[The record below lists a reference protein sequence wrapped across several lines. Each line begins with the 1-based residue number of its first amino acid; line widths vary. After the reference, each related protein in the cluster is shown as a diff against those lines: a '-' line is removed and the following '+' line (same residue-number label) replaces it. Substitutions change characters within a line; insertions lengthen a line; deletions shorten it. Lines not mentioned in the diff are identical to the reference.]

1 MIDFPIPKKY
11 TMTLDDRDKAI
22 CTNNVARYGIEK
34 AIEHQFTYLDC
45 SRVKNGLRL
54 MQTIG
59 VPYTYEMSKLAF
71 ILYTYLSDDEED
83 KLKVY
88 FDKLKKLHEA
98 NLKYEEENPPIVY
111 DKSKKV
117 KNVRTTRKRVLK
129 EATFKG
135 FEKPKKVTTK
145 SLRTDV
151 RAAILSGIK
160 LTIK

>member
-71 ILYTYLSDDEED
+71 ILYTYLSEDEED
-83 KLKVY
+83 KLKAYLDRLVQ
-88 FDKLKKLHEA
+88 LHKD
-98 NLKYEEENPPIVY
+98 NLKYEETNPPIVY

-117 KNVRTTRKRVLK
+117 KNARTPRKKAK
-129 EATFKG
+129 EATLEG
-135 FEKPKKVTTK
+135 FEKPKRTTAK
-145 SLRTDV
+145 SLNADIK
-151 RAAILSGIK
+151 AAILGNIK
-160 LTIK
+160 LQIK